1 MKPGD
6 DASLSSIGAIWCV
19 VGNRIGPEC
28 LEIALDTSPEREFF
42 VSPTDRA
49 DRALVQQILDR
60 SGAVDFTVLDY
71 DEAASHISGG
81 EIQVDWLLNL
91 WGERIVHAS
100 VLGHIE
106 DSLNIHPSF
115 LPYGRGS
122 DPIPWAIIR
131 DEPPGVSLHRMTQEV
146 DGGEIWCQ
154 RRVTYDWP
162 ETGRSLYERV
172 LRNCVDLFEEA
183 WPVILGG
190 QIIPSA
196 QATTDRPARRRAE
209 LLAIR
214 RLDEAQLLEMSAM
227 DLVRCS
233 LALDFGDDFHLLVDL
248 GGQATSIRIDPPST
262 ESKRRT
268 DESVRRF

>member
-1 MKPGD
+1 MEPAN
-6 DASLSSIGAIWCV
+6 DASLSAIGAIWCV
-19 VGNRIGPEC
+19 VGSRVGPEC
-28 LEIALDTSPEREFF
+28 LAFALDTSPEREFL

-49 DRALVQQILDR
+49 DRALVQQVLDR
-60 SGAVDFTVLDY
+60 SGAVDVTVLDF
-71 DEAASHISGG
+71 DEAASHVSGG

-100 VLGHIE
+100 VLRQVE

-172 LRNCVDLFEEA
+172 LRNCVSLFVEA
-183 WPVILGG
+183 WPLILDGR
-190 QIIPSA
+190 ITASA
-196 QATTDRPARRRAE
+196 QTNTDRPVRRRAD
-209 LLAIR
+209 LLAVQ
-214 RLDEAQLLEMSAM
+214 RLDEEQLLEMSAM
-227 DLVRCS
+227 DLVRRS

-248 GGQATSIRIDPPST
+248 GGRATSIRVGPPDA
-262 ESKRRT
+262 EFRKAH
-268 DESVRRF
+268 